1 MPIDLTFLGH
11 SGFLIKDA
19 DTGKAVCV
27 DPFLTGNPL
36 AKHKP
41 EDIQCDYVALT
52 HGHEDHFNDDA
63 IAIAKNNNATVIGA
77 YELCVFVSS
86 ECGHDNIDPGNP
98 GGRVHTDFGYVAF
111 TPAFHSSSY
120 KGRYMGQPMGL
131 VFSIGGVK
139 LYHCGDT
146 ALFSD
151 MKLIGEV
158 AKPDIAMIPC
168 GDRFTMG
175 TDLATMAAEFIKP
188 KFAVPIHYKT
198 FGVLNQSI
206 EGFEPKGVE
215 VREMQPGET
224 WRYPG

>member
-11 SGFLIKDA
+11 AGFLIKDL
-19 DTGKAVCV
+19 DTGKAIAI
-27 DPFLTGNPL
+27 DPYLTGNPL
-36 AKHKP
+36 AKLKP
-41 EDIQCDYVALT
+41 EDIQCDYIALT
-52 HGHEDHFNDDA
+52 HGHEDHFGDDTL
-63 IAIAKNNNATVIGA
+63 AIAKANNATVIGA
-77 YELCVFVSS
+77 YELCAYVSQQM
-86 ECGHDNIDPGNP
+86 GHDNIDPGNP
-98 GGRVHTDFGYVAF
+98 GGRIPTDFGYVAF

-120 KGRYMGQPMGL
+120 KGIYMGQPMGL
-131 VFSIGGVK
+131 VVSIGGVK

-158 AKPDIAMIPC
+158 AQPDIAMIPC

-175 TDLATMAAEFIKP
+175 VELATKAAEFIKP

-198 FGVLNQSI
+198 FGVLNQSA
-206 EGFEPKGVE
+206 EGFEPEGV
-215 VREMQPGET
+215 VVKEMQPGET

>member
-1 MPIDLTFLGH
+1 MPIELTFLGH
-11 SGFLIKDA
+11 SGFLIKDV
-19 DTGKAVCV
+19 DSGKAVAV

-36 AKHKP
+36 AVHKP
-41 EDIQCDYVALT
+41 EDIRCDYVALT
-52 HGHEDHFNDDA
+52 HAHDDHFGDTL
-63 IAIAKNNNATVIGA
+63 AIAKHNNATVVCA
-77 YELCVFVSS
+77 FELGEYLMKEHGLTKV
-86 ECGHDNIDPGNP
+86 ELGNP
-98 GGRVHTDFGYVAF
+98 GGRIATDFGYVAM

-120 KGRYMGQPMGL
+120 QGRNMGQPMGL

-175 TDLATMAAEFIKP
+175 TELATMAAEMIAP

-198 FGVLNQSI
+198 FDVLNQTI
-206 EGFEPKGVE
+206 EGFAPEGVA
-215 VREMQPGET
+215 VKEMEPGET
-224 WRYPG
+224 WTYG